1 MPRKQTPSAK
11 LKAWQA
17 VDRLFAKWDAEGWPE
32 YEPDY
37 DELSDR
43 PTLST
48 LEAHDAKY
56 TDAAQLAAW
65 RQERG

>member
-1 MPRKQTPSAK
+1 MPRKRTESAK
-11 LKAWQA
+11 LKAWRA
-17 VDRLFAKWDAEGWPE
+17 VDRLLAKWDAEGWPE
-32 YEPDY
+32 YDPDY

-48 LEAHDAKY
+48 LEAHDVQY
-56 TDAAQLAAW
+56 VDSQQLAQW